1 MDFPKQFTDALARL
15 DADIDNAERALADL
29 RRKREGADAF
39 LEYSGMSSAAG
50 GARSVPRSAPATSGS
65 SDGPTALV
73 LAAVQGTHRDSYTL
87 DSLMNE
93 ITAAGGQVTKDQV
106 RNSVHYLVRQK
117 KMTNIRRGLW
127 ATTNAETP
135 VATGVSDS
143 DRSTNDRSWKEGG
156 IREDDT
162 EPLRDNDHHPA
173 PGDEDYYH
181 DLRAAIEVASE
192 V

>member
-1 MDFPKQFTDALARL
+1 MEIPKQFTEALARL
-15 DADIDNAERALADL
+15 DADIDSAERVLADL
-29 RRKREGADAF
+29 KLKRDGAHAF
-39 LEYSGMSSAAG
+39 LEYSGMSSVASS
-50 GARSVPRSAPATSGS
+50 ARSESRSTSAAFS
-65 SDGPTALV
+65 SGDGPTALV
-73 LAAVQGTHRDSYTL
+73 SAAVQETNRDSYTL
-87 DSLMNE
+87 DDLMKE
-93 ITAAGGQVTKDQV
+93 IKAAGGQVTKDQV

-117 KMTNIRRGLW
+117 KLTNIRRGLW

-162 EPLRDNDHHPA
+162 EPLRDHNHHPA
-173 PGDEDYYH
+173 TGDEDSGH

>member
-1 MDFPKQFTDALARL
+1 MEIPKQFTEALARL
-15 DADIDNAERALADL
+15 DADIDSAERVLADL
-29 RRKREGADAF
+29 KLKRDGANAF

-50 GARSVPRSAPATSGS
+50 SARSVPRSAPATSGP

-73 LAAVQGTHRDSYTL
+73 LAAVQGTNRESYTL

-135 VATGVSDS
+135 AVTGVSDS
-143 DRSTNDRSWKEGG
+143 DRSGNDRSLEEG
-156 IREDDT
+156 EPDDT
-162 EPLRDNDHHPA
+162 GTLRGHDLHPSDWDA
-173 PGDEDYYH
+173 DRGH
-181 DLRAAIEVASE
+181 DLRAAMSGGT
-192 V
+192 